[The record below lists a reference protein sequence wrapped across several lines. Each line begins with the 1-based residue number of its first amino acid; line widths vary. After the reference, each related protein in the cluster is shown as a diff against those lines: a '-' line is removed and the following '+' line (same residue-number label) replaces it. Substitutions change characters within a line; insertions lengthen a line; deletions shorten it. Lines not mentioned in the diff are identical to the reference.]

1 MFKEKILDGLN
12 HRDLNTIN
20 YELTRRMRR
29 HKPLDALNPI
39 VQCEPIELSDDLL
52 KVVDRVQAK
61 IEAKYQTPIDQISD
75 EDEQRITNRLYEL
88 SMERFRASPGY
99 DPERGKKLVEELINT
114 VPYHKSLRYG
124 KMEVIDGQLVP
135 VTELERME
143 RSEKRGEARGKQRG
157 ILHAKREDILR
168 ILGIRFDAVPEPVVK
183 KVKSIRSLNRLDALL
198 EKAITAKSISEM
210 EMD

>member
-1 MFKEKILDGLN
+1 MFEEILEGLT
-12 HRDLNTIN
+12 HRDLNRIG

-61 IEAKYQTPIDQISD
+61 IEAKYQIKIDQISD
-75 EDEQRITNRLYEL
+75 EDEREMLNRLYEL

-124 KMEVIDGQLVP
+124 KMEVVDGQLVP
-135 VTELERME
+135 VTESERLK
-143 RSEKRGEARGKQRG
+143 RSERRGEVRGKRLG
-157 ILHAKREDILR
+157 ALHAKREDLLR
-168 ILGIRFDAVPEPVVK
+168 ILHIRFDSVPEPVAK
-183 KVKSIRSLNRLDALL
+183 QIKSIRSLNHLNALL
-198 EKAITAKSISEM
+198 EKAITAKNISEI
-210 EMD
+210 ELD